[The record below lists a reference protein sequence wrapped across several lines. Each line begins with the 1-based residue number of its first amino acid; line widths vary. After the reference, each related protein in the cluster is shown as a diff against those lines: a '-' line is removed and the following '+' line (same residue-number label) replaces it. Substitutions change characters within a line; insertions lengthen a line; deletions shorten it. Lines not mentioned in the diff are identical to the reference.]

1 MTRHSVQ
8 SFLTA
13 SALAVLALAAL
24 PAHAAGFSK
33 VVIFGDSL
41 SDSGNNFVLG
51 AYDPTQVV
59 LGNFYVPTS
68 TYDKGPFP
76 TGVYSNGPVWASYFA
91 STLGLSAIPSVIP
104 GLNGTNFAFGGATTT
119 GGAPVP
125 SLTTQLGMFLQGTG
139 GQAASDALYV
149 IAGGGNNARAAGAA
163 LQGKSFAQQ
172 ISIFANNASNFATDV
187 GTMVDTLQSAG
198 AQNIIVWNAPDLGAT
213 PFAKFTGT
221 EDVGTLLATTMN
233 DALTYRLSTE
243 QGVKIFDVF
252 GLVHQVQANPAA
264 FGLTNATDACGA
276 AINGCDPAQALFW
289 DAIHPT
295 TRGHQILAQGMLV
308 TAVPEPETYGLMA
321 IGLLVVG
328 AAARR
333 RAA

>member
-1 MTRHSVQ
+1 MTRPSFQ

-13 SALAVLALAAL
+13 SALAVMALAAL
-24 PAHAAGFSK
+24 PAHSAGFSR

-41 SDSGNNFVLG
+41 SDTGNNFVLG
-51 AYDPTQVV
+51 AYDPTQVIS
-59 LGNFYVPTS
+59 GNLYVPTN

-91 STLGLSAIPSVIP
+91 GALGLDAIPSVIP
-104 GLNGTNFAFGGATTT
+104 GLNGTNFAFGGATTS
-119 GGAPVP
+119 GDVQVP
-125 SLTTQLGMFLQGTG
+125 SLKSQVGFFLQGTG

-163 LQGKSFAQQ
+163 LVGKTLPQQ
-172 ISIFANNASNFATDV
+172 ISIFANNASSFATDV
-187 GTMVDTLQSAG
+187 GNMVDTLQAAG
-198 AQNIIVWNAPDLGAT
+198 AKNIIVWNAPDLGAT
-213 PFAKFTGT
+213 PFARATGT
-221 EDVGTLLATTMN
+221 QGIGTLLASTMN
-233 DALTYRLSTE
+233 EALTYRLSTE
-243 QGVKIFDVF
+243 QDVKIFDVF
-252 GLVHQVQANPAA
+252 GLVGLAQANPLA
-264 FGLTNATDACGA
+264 FGLTNTTDACGA
-276 AINGCDPAQALFW
+276 AVNNCNPAQALFW

-321 IGLLVVG
+321 VGLLVVV
-328 AAARR
+328 AATRR

>member
-1 MTRHSVQ
+1 MIRHSLQ

-13 SALAVLALAAL
+13 SALAVMALAAL
-24 PAHAAGFSK
+24 PAHAAGFSQI
-33 VVIFGDSL
+33 VIFGDSL
-41 SDSGNNFVLG
+41 SDSGNNFAAG
-51 AYDPTQVV
+51 AYDPGQVITS
-59 LGNFYVPTS
+59 NFYVPTN

-91 STLGLSAIPSVIP
+91 GALGLSAIPSVIP

-119 GGAPVP
+119 GGAQVP
-125 SLTTQLGMFLQGTG
+125 SLTSQLGQFLQGTG

-149 IAGGGNNARAAGAA
+149 IAGGGNNARAAGVA
-163 LQGKSFAQQ
+163 LQGKTFAEQ
-172 ISIFANNASNFATDV
+172 ISIFTNNASSFATDV
-187 GTMVDTLQSAG
+187 GNMVDTLQLAG

-213 PFAKFTGT
+213 PFAKITATQG
-221 EDVGTLLATTMN
+221 VGTLLATTMN
-233 DALTYRLSTE
+233 EALAYRLSSE
-243 QGVKIFDVF
+243 KGVKIFDVF
-252 GLVHQVQANPAA
+252 GLVQQVQANPDD
-264 FGLTNATDACGA
+264 FDLTNATDACGA
-276 AINGCDPAQALFW
+276 AINNCDPDQALFW

-308 TAVPEPETYGLMA
+308 TAVPEPGTYGLMA
-321 IGLLVVG
+321 VGLLLVA

>member
-1 MTRHSVQ
+1 MIRHSLQ

-13 SALAVLALAAL
+13 SALAVMALAAL
-24 PAHAAGFSK
+24 PAHAARFSQ

-41 SDSGNNFVLG
+41 SDSGNNFAAG
-51 AYDPTQVV
+51 AYDPTQVI
-59 LGNFYVPTS
+59 LGNFYVPTN
-68 TYDKGPFP
+68 TYDQGPFP

-91 STLGLSAIPSVIP
+91 GALGLSAIPSVIP

-119 GGAPVP
+119 GDAQVP
-125 SLTTQLGMFLQGTG
+125 SLTSQVGMFLQGTG

-163 LQGKSFAQQ
+163 LVGASFEQQ
-172 ISIFANNASNFATDV
+172 VSIFTNNASSFATDV
-187 GTMVDTLQSAG
+187 GNMVDTLQAAG
-198 AQNIIVWNAPDLGAT
+198 AQNIIVWNAADLGAT
-213 PFAKFTGT
+213 PFAKFTST
-221 EDVGTLLATTMN
+221 QAVGTLLATTMN
-233 DALTYRLSTE
+233 DALAYRLSTE

-252 GLVHQVQANPAA
+252 GLVQQVQANPGAV
-264 FGLTNATDACGA
+264 GLTNATDACGA
-276 AINGCDPAQALFW
+276 AINGCDSAQALFW

-295 TRGHQILAQGMLV
+295 TRGHQLLAQGMLV

-321 IGLLVVG
+321 IGLLVVA